1 MCAINI
7 IIIILSVVST
17 DLLAC
22 GRRCRGSGGF
32 AEEDE
37 RRIGRHLIFARIPL
51 PRHELHVRHR
61 HDTYY
66 NIRFRFTWT
75 WREMA
80 AAMRSVC
87 RVLARSGPNPAAAS
101 TAPALTTS
109 RRDCEYFSPSIKQL
123 FRRPACLIWPANLET
138 NIDSTFT
145 WDTGLCQFIKIAPIL
160 SGNRLFFPGRRN

>member
-1 MCAINI
+1 MCGINI
-7 IIIILSVVST
+7 IIIIITFSVVST

-22 GRRCRGSGGF
+22 GRRCRGSSVSSGF

-37 RRIGRHLIFARIPL
+37 RRIGRLLIFARKEYRGSLFARIPL
-51 PRHELHVRHR
+51 SRHELHVRQQGTIR
-61 HDTYY
+61 
-66 NIRFRFTWT
+66 IRFRNSDSLFT

-138 NIDSTFT
+138 NIDSVFTFHV
-145 WDTGLCQFIKIAPIL
+145 GHGAL
-160 SGNRLFFPGRRN
+160 SIY